1 MTKKKLRF
9 LLLLLLPAVLATQG
23 PLLVLGQEFALPR
36 FECGQKFGIQVAG
49 IGPRSQSLQ
58 HYRLF
63 ISRFHAPAER
73 KADGRLVNSEGGCRD
88 DVQGLIHFNGQNED
102 VVIRAMILRHTDA
115 LRRAYRFYGLD
126 RPLTGAER
134 KRAETEAETLRSNS
148 IPYDILHLPVS
159 VDGLAVV
166 ANLSCATGNN
176 SDGNDPSRPVNEIRL
191 SSQALSG
198 IFGGRVTTW
207 NDGLIRA
214 TNPGLENCDQ
224 AIRVAIRADVSGQTI
239 ALKDYLSKRNPEWRP
254 FVEPQ
259 LNTQWP
265 LMLNPHCRGLGDE
278 GMATCVAGQP
288 GAIGYVR
295 FPEAFSRGLQT
306 ASVENRSLEFVPPK
320 LKACTAAAT
329 SPSAGIPQNA
339 REDWSGTSLTDP
351 VGFPGGEPMYS
362 ICTLQFSLAFQN
374 FYNAYYRTGDPSN
387 IQEIRTVKDYLKWT
401 LIPATQK
408 RLEQFQL
415 APLPPNLRQ
424 LSMEGVES
432 IVEE

>member
-1 MTKKKLRF
+1 MKRRRRLGMA
-9 LLLLLLPAVLATQG
+9 LLLGAVLATQG
-23 PLLVLGQEFALPR
+23 PLIVLGQEFANPR
-36 FECGQKFGIQVAG
+36 FECGHRFGIEVAG
-49 IGPRSQSLQ
+49 IGPRSQTML

-63 ISRFHAPAER
+63 ISRFHASAER
-73 KADGRLVNSEGGCRD
+73 KTDGRLANLEGGCRD

-102 VVIRAMILRHTDA
+102 IVIRAMILRHTDA

-126 RPLTGAER
+126 RPLTVAER

-166 ANLSCATGNN
+166 ANLSCRTGNN
-176 SDGNDPSRPVNEIRL
+176 SDGSDPSRPANELRL

-198 IFGGRVTTW
+198 IFSGRVTNW
-207 NDGLIRA
+207 KDDLIKA
-214 TNPGLENCDQ
+214 SNPGLENCDQ
-224 AIRVAIRADVSGQTI
+224 TVRVAIRADVSGQT
-239 ALKDYLSKRNPEWRP
+239 AAMKDYLSKRNVEWRP
-254 FVEPQ
+254 LMEPQ

-265 LMLNPHCRGLGDE
+265 LTLNPHCRGLGDE
-278 GMATCVAGQP
+278 GMGTCVAGQP
-288 GAIGYVR
+288 GSIGYVR

-306 ASVENRSLEFVPPK
+306 VSVENRSLEFVPPK
-320 LKACTAAAT
+320 LRACTAAAT
-329 SPSAGIPQNA
+329 SPSAGIPQNS
-339 REDWSGTSLTDP
+339 REDWSNTSLTDP
-351 VGFPGGEPMYS
+351 VGIPGGEPMYA
-362 ICTLQFSLAFQN
+362 ICTLQFLLAFQN

-415 APLPPNLRQ
+415 APLPLNLRE
-424 LSMEGVES
+424 LSIQGVES